1 MVKANRFAFA
11 VLSCLIA
18 TGAPLAQLRAQK
30 PELVKVTDRIYSA
43 TGYALGN
50 VIYVITGKSIVVIDT
65 TESPAAARQTLA
77 EMRKISQLPISYII
91 YTHFHGDHINGA
103 NVFKTEG
110 TRIIAQREHTKEMA
124 RYVRLAPYN
133 RRLNAIQFGATLDEK
148 ERGVSLAR
156 DPRSAPERGY
166 LRPDILFDD
175 KYAFEEGGVRFELY
189 HTTGETLDH
198 LMVWLPDE
206 GALLPGDLFYQS
218 FPMLASPMKH
228 DRPVLAWAESV
239 ERMRGFKPRHLV
251 GSHSRPLS
259 GEQQIDQTLAN
270 YARAIRHVHDE
281 TIKLIN
287 QGKTLDEVRAAVR
300 LPEDLARLD
309 YLQPNY
315 GRVEWSVNGIYR
327 QYTGW
332 YDFNPAHL
340 NPAPGADFNRA
351 MVEAAGSA
359 AIIKRAE
366 TALSKGEH
374 QLAAM
379 LADVVLDGEPSNQPA
394 HRVAAAA
401 YEKLAGAAR
410 NTVERNI
417 YLAAAR
423 EHKAAAGK

>member
-1 MVKANRFAFA
+1 MLKPRVFAFA
-11 VLSCLIA
+11 ALASLIA
-18 TGAPLAQLRAQK
+18 AGAAGAQLRAQK

-50 VIYVITGKSIVVIDT
+50 VIYVITDKSLVVIDT
-65 TESPAAARQTLA
+65 TESLAAARRTLA

-110 TRIIAQREHTKEMA
+110 TRVIAQREHTKELA
-124 RYVRLAPYN
+124 RYVRLAQYN

-148 ERGVSLAR
+148 DRGVSLAS
-156 DPRSAPERGY
+156 DPRSSAERGY
-166 LRPDILFDD
+166 IRPDILFDE
-175 KYAFEEGGVRFELY
+175 KYEFEEGGVRFELY

-206 GALLPGDLFYQS
+206 RALLPGDLFYQS

-228 DRPVLAWAESV
+228 DRPVLGWAESV
-239 ERMRGFKPRHLV
+239 ERMRGFKPRYLV
-251 GSHSRPLS
+251 GSHSFPLS

-287 QGKTLDEVRAAVR
+287 QGKSLDHVRAAVR

-351 MVEAAGSA
+351 IVEAAGA
-359 AIIKRAE
+359 APIIKRAE
-366 TALSKGEH
+366 TALSKGEL

-379 LADVVLDGEPSNQPA
+379 LADAVLDAEPASTAA
-394 HRVAAAA
+394 HRIAADA
-401 YEKLAGAAR
+401 YEKMAASAR